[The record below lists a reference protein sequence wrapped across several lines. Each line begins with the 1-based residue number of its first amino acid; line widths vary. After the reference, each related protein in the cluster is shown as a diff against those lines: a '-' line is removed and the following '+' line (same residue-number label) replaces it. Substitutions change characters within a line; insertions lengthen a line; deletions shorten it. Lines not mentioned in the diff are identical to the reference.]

1 MPLGVT
7 QRNDVTNDKLPPQD
21 EAGDDDLLDS
31 PEADQSQAIDD
42 PDGTDVPSGDELGLE
57 NDLDPDFV
65 VVDDEA
71 EELINADDTV
81 DDTPDK
87 GDPEDMV
94 VDDEEQLAEAETV
107 AATARSSRPAKRNVT
122 TAPVKKDK
130 PTPKQV
136 DHAKSKGEVAK
147 RVGPAGF
154 VKQSAGE
161 LKKVIWPTPDIVR
174 EYFVVVLLF
183 VLIVVGFVSLLDL
196 GFGRLLLWA
205 LT

>member
-1 MPLGVT
+1 M
-7 QRNDVTNDKLPPQD
+7 TNDKLQPQD
-21 EAGDDDLLDS
+21 EPGDDALDS
-31 PEADQSQAIDD
+31 PRADQSKATADAAEDPAGEELALETDD
-42 PDGTDVPSGDELGLE
+42 
-57 NDLDPDFV
+57 DPDFV

-71 EELINADDTV
+71 EELINADETV

-94 VDDEEQLAEAETV
+94 IDDEEQLAEAETV
-107 AATARSSRPAKRNVT
+107 AATAASSRPARRKVT

-130 PTPKQV
+130 PTPKQADQV
-136 DHAKSKGEVAK
+136 KSRGEVTK

-154 VKQSAGE
+154 AKQSAAE
-161 LKKVIWPTPDIVR
+161 LKKVIWPTGDQVR

-205 LT
+205 LA

>member
-1 MPLGVT
+1 M
-7 QRNDVTNDKLPPQD
+7 TNDKLQPQD
-21 EAGDDDLLDS
+21 EPGDDALDS
-31 PEADQSQAIDD
+31 PRADQSKATADAAEDPAGEELALETDD
-42 PDGTDVPSGDELGLE
+42 
-57 NDLDPDFV
+57 DPDFV

-71 EELINADDTV
+71 EELINADETV

-94 VDDEEQLAEAETV
+94 IDDEEQLAEAETV
-107 AATARSSRPAKRNVT
+107 AAKAASSRPARRKVT

-130 PTPKQV
+130 PTPKQADQV
-136 DHAKSKGEVAK
+136 KSRGEVTK

-154 VKQSAGE
+154 AKQSAAE
-161 LKKVIWPTPDIVR
+161 LKKVIWPTGDQVR

-205 LT
+205 LA

>member
-1 MPLGVT
+1 M
-7 QRNDVTNDKLPPQD
+7 TNDKLQPQD
-21 EAGDDDLLDS
+21 EPGDDALDS
-31 PEADQSQAIDD
+31 PRADQSKATADAAEDPAGEELALETDD
-42 PDGTDVPSGDELGLE
+42 
-57 NDLDPDFV
+57 DPDFV

-71 EELINADDTV
+71 EELINADETV

-94 VDDEEQLAEAETV
+94 IDDEEQLAEAETV
-107 AATARSSRPAKRNVT
+107 AAKAASSRPARRKVT
-122 TAPVKKDK
+122 TAPVKKDR
-130 PTPKQV
+130 PTPKQADQV
-136 DHAKSKGEVAK
+136 KSRGEVTK

-154 VKQSAGE
+154 AKQSAAE
-161 LKKVIWPTPDIVR
+161 LKKVIWPTGDQVR

-205 LT
+205 LA